1 MTKGYNLMSWDP
13 SGFIV
18 SRKRNVSL
26 QNFKCAIPLRLNQLS
41 FQVNQKGRV
50 EFQTCVGAEYP
61 RHPSY
66 STVRK
71 FHQKNAP
78 EPSVIYITREISPDL
93 IPVIVNETRIT
104 NPCPSLNLL
113 FPRNREKR
121 KRLLQYSNT
130 MSEQRRNEN
139 GIFCHHANYHWEG
152 KTEDREEG

>member
-66 STVRK
+66 SIARK
-71 FHQKNAP
+71 FRQKV
-78 EPSVIYITREISPDL
+78 SHCLVLVSF
-93 IPVIVNETRIT
+93 V
-104 NPCPSLNLL
+104 S
-113 FPRNREKR
+113 
-121 KRLLQYSNT
+121 Q
-130 MSEQRRNEN
+130 QR
-139 GIFCHHANYHWEG
+139 
-152 KTEDREEG
+152 